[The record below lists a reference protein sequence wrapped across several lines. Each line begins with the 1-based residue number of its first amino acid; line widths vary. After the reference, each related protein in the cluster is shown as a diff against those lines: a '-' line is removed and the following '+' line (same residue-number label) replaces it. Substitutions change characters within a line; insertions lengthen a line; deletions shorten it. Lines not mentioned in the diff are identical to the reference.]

1 MPTKISF
8 NKNIIN
14 CMHLLVDVVL
24 VVDVDV
30 VVSEVVVVTEVV
42 VVCVPKMPAIEVNS
56 AAIKLKKDV

>member
-30 VVSEVVVVTEVV
+30 LVVLEVVPESKAGESISINMFVT
-42 VVCVPKMPAIEVNS
+42 NLQ
-56 AAIKLKKDV
+56 KLFHYS